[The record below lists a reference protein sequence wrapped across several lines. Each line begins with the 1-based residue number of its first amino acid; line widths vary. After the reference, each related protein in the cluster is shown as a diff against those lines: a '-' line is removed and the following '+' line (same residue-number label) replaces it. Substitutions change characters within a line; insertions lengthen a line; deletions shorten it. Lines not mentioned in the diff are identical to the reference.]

1 LRTEISPAQNPFALY
16 TSMNTHVWVSK
27 IISRILLAIIG
38 ALQATTL
45 RERYYTLQERN
56 TILETA
62 IDDIARINRANSN
75 DPLIKGITDRMKH
88 HE

>member
-1 LRTEISPAQNPFALY
+1 MDIYSCRMPFALY
-16 TSMNTHVWVSK
+16 TSMNTHVWASK

>member
-1 LRTEISPAQNPFALY
+1 
-16 TSMNTHVWVSK
+16 MNTHVWVSK

-56 TILETA
+56 NILETA
-62 IDDIARINRANSN
+62 IDDIARINRASSQNA
-75 DPLIKGITDRMKH
+75 LITGITDRVKEQGNDTSNH
-88 HE
+88 STR